1 MLTLY
6 DIAEIITKNHERLL
20 ERLERNIKQWIRDA
34 VNETVGKMKVEGVLR
49 DNSKTAY
56 EKTEA
61 LLRQYPTLK
70 NASTPYARR
79 VVAEIDACLADAENE
94 PYLDV
99 IRLYYFAGLKNAA
112 CAQVLA
118 CGERTARRYRVA
130 LVQQFSVRL
139 ASDEFIRELLQ

>member
-1 MLTLY
+1 MT
-6 DIAEIITKNHERLL
+6 EKE
-20 ERLERNIKQWIRDA
+20 IKQLISST
-34 VNETVGKMKVEGVLR
+34 VNETVAKLQAVGLLKDSTK
-49 DNSKTAY
+49 SPY

-61 LLRQYPTLK
+61 LLWKYTELQK
-70 NASTPYARR
+70 AQTPYAQR
-79 VVAEIDACLADAENE
+79 VVAEIDQCLADAENE

-130 LVQQFSVRL
+130 LVQRFSARL
-139 ASDEFIRELLQ
+139 ASDEFIRELLS

>member
-1 MLTLY
+1 MNN
-6 DIAEIITKNHERLL
+6 EE
-20 ERLERNIKQWIRDA
+20 IKQLITA
-34 VNETVGKMKVEGVLR
+34 TVNETVAKLQAVGLLKDSTL
-49 DNSKTAY
+49 TAY

-61 LLRQYPTLK
+61 LLRKYPELQK
-70 NASTPYARR
+70 VQTPYARR

-112 CAQVLA
+112 CAKALA

>member
-1 MLTLY
+1 MNN
-6 DIAEIITKNHERLL
+6 EE
-20 ERLERNIKQWIRDA
+20 IKQLITA
-34 VNETVGKMKVEGVLR
+34 TVNETVAKLQAVGLLKDSTL
-49 DNSKTAY
+49 TAY

-61 LLRQYPTLK
+61 LLRKYPELQK
-70 NASTPYARR
+70 VQTPYARR
-79 VVAEIDACLADAENE
+79 VVAEIDQCLADAENE

-99 IRLYYFAGLKNAA
+99 IRLYYFGGLKNAA
-112 CAQVLA
+112 CAKVLA

>member
-1 MLTLY
+1 MNN
-6 DIAEIITKNHERLL
+6 EE
-20 ERLERNIKQWIRDA
+20 IKQL
-34 VNETVGKMKVEGVLR
+34 VSYTVTETVAKLQAVGLLKDSNL
-49 DNSKTAY
+49 TAY

-61 LLRQYPTLK
+61 LLRKYPQLQK
-70 NASTPYARR
+70 VQTPYAKR

-99 IRLYYFAGLKNAA
+99 IRLYYFGGLKNAA
-112 CAQVLA
+112 CAKVLA